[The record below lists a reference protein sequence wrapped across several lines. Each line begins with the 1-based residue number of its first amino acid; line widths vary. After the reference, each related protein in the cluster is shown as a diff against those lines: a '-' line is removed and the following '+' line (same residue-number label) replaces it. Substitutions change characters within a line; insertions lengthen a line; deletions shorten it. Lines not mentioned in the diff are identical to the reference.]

1 MIVQEYSYDGLFNLY
16 NQHGFWL
23 GFFFFSLGSFATGLA
38 FAVFNKRN
46 PLGLI
51 KKFYKIFIVGEGIYF
66 LGNSASQKA
75 LDITPSASFVAVV
88 ETFVPV
94 FVLAYSLIIL
104 LFFRLMKKKNEI
116 VTQIYSEQTGGL
128 WLKVLA
134 TIIMAVGVY
143 MMN

>member
-1 MIVQEYSYDGLFNLY
+1 
-16 NQHGFWL
+16 
-23 GFFFFSLGSFATGLA
+23 
-38 FAVFNKRN
+38 
-46 PLGLI
+46 
-51 KKFYKIFIVGEGIYF
+51 
-66 LGNSASQKA
+66 
-75 LDITPSASFVAVV
+75 VAVV